1 MLLVT
6 PSPQHGR
13 PKSSYHRGM
22 DNRREVSDF
31 LKQLRSR
38 ITPDRAGLAVYG
50 GERRV
55 PGLRREEVAQLAGVS
70 AAYYIKIER
79 GDLRGVS
86 ESVLYA
92 IIRALNLDDAEASH
106 LLDLASTANRG
117 RVISRSRPEA
127 KISPSIQQLV
137 DAMQDV
143 PALVMNKLGTPVASN
158 RLGRALFPDLFPEGE
173 PALNHARYLFLDPR
187 SKAFYLDWEKS
198 ARESAS
204 AMRLLA
210 GQDPSDRLFNEL
222 VSQLKAGSTEFSEW
236 WDDHTVR
243 THTSGIKRINHP
255 VVGEMNIQFESL
267 ALTSVPGMRLVTY
280 LAEPASSSADALNLL
295 RSWSAEPSVTT

>member
-1 MLLVT
+1 MLIVTLSEVPDRLPSAYHLV
-6 PSPQHGR
+6 
-13 PKSSYHRGM
+13 M
-22 DNRREVSDF
+22 DNRQEVSDF
-31 LKQLRSR
+31 LKHLRSR
-38 ITPDRAGLAVYG
+38 LTPERAGLAVYG

-55 PGLRREEVAQLAGVS
+55 AGLRREEVAQLAGVS

-92 IIRALNLDDAEASH
+92 IIRALNLNEAEASH

-117 RVISRSRPEA
+117 RIISRARPEA
-127 KISPSIQQLV
+127 KISAGVQQLV

-143 PALVMNKLGTPVASN
+143 PALVMNRLGTPVASN

-187 SKAFYLDWEKS
+187 SRIFYLEWEKS

-210 GQDPSDRLFNEL
+210 GQDPSDKAFNDL
-222 VSQLKAGSTEFSEW
+222 VSELKAGSKEFSDW
-236 WDDHTVR
+236 WSSHTVR
-243 THTSGIKRINHP
+243 THTSGAKRINHP
-255 VVGEMNIQFESL
+255 VVGELEIQFEAL

-280 LAEPASSSADALNLL
+280 LAEPATASADALNLL
-295 RSWSAEPSVTT
+295 RSWSAVPQTA